1 VGSGVSGRMEMR
13 VTAGRRQEAERF
25 VRREEAEALP
35 LVAALVMPVLG
46 LLGSLVVVEVERVVD
61 FGG

>member
-1 VGSGVSGRMEMR
+1 MEMR